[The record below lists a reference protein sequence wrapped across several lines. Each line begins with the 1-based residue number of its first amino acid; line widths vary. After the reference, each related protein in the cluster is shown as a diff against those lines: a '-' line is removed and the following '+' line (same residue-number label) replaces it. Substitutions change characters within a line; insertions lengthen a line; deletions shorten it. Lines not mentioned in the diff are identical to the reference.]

1 MVTEYMIC
9 TDILHSDKTAIC
21 LENLNKLGVG
31 SDYKTGGAE
40 RDWDVPSMAGG
51 SEAFQWI
58 AREKFI
64 IDAAEGCQWPT
75 EISQGHCQR
84 FSNMQDVD

>member
-1 MVTEYMIC
+1 MVTENMIC
-9 TDILHSDKTAIC
+9 TEILHSDKTTIF
-21 LENLNKLGVG
+21 LEKKKKLGVG
-31 SDYKTGGAE
+31 SDYKTGGVE

-64 IDAAEGCQWPT
+64 IDAAEGCQ
-75 EISQGHCQR
+75 
-84 FSNMQDVD
+84 